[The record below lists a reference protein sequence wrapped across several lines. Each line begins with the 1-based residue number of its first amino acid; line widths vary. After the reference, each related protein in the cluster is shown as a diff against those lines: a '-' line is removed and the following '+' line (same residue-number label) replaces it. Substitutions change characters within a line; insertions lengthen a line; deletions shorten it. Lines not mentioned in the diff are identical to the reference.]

1 MRGSPIL
8 RVALVL
14 AALLALIVPL
24 RHLTAPRQPP
34 PSQPAAEVP
43 GHLATLRL
51 ALTSTA
57 APFHYE
63 ISHLGAPVW
72 SGDATG
78 HEATTDLAIPFPKEG
93 IDLLIEASWE
103 SSGPAALKVEATR
116 GDETMMRTLWGSGNT
131 SEVVTF
137 P

>member
-1 MRGSPIL
+1 M
-8 RVALVL
+8 ALVF

-24 RHLTAPRQPP
+24 RHLTARRQPP
-34 PSQPAAEVP
+34 PPPSAAEAP
-43 GHLATLRL
+43 GHLATVRL

-78 HEATTDLAIPFPKEG
+78 HDAATELAIPFPKEG

-103 SSGPAALKVEATR
+103 GTSPGALKVEATR
-116 GDETMMRTLWGSGNT
+116 DGETMTRTLWGSGST